1 MRWLSYLLLTLRRFV
16 SYRSS
21 KPFIEWKFGFLVLL
35 LETTVA
41 FCIVW
46 AAFED
51 ALESVNRYVLLAAIV
66 VPFVVLNE
74 YLLDKRRFAK
84 YEQGFVALPRARRIA
99 LNIAAVALIAGIF
112 ALPFIVRTVK
122 TGQSWWE

>member
-51 ALESVNRYVLLAAIV
+51 ALDSVNRYVLLAAIA
-66 VPFVVLNE
+66 VPFVLLNE
-74 YLLDKRRFAK
+74 YLLAERRFAK
-84 YEQGFVALPRARRIA
+84 YTQGFVALSRARRIA
-99 LNIAAVALIAGIF
+99 LNITAVVLIAGTF

-122 TGQSWWE
+122 TDLAWWE